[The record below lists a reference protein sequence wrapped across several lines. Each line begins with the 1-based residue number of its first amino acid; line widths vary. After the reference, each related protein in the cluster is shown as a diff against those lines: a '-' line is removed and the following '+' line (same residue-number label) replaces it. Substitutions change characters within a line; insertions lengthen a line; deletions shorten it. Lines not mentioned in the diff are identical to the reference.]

1 MATPHPLEL
10 QELAAVLEDAAS
22 HEAAAVEVAVTN
34 ERMSCIYRMA
44 SFLQVES
51 AGDFLTGST
60 DFFSHCL

>member
-34 ERMSCIYRMA
+34 ERLHCIFRFSA
-44 SFLQVES
+44 FLQVE
-51 AGDFLTGST
+51 L
-60 DFFSHCL
+60 L